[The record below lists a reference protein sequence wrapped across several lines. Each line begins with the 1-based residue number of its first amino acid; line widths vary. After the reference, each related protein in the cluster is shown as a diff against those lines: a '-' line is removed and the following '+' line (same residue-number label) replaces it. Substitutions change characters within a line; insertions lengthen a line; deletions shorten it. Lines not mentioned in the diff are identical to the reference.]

1 MKWIARLLSWL
12 ISLSV
17 PYLLIMVAVRL
28 LISPFFLQFE
38 YNRPGFPPD
47 TYGFTLEDRLKW
59 GNLSV
64 QYLLNDADLSF
75 LGDLKLEDGSPLYN
89 ERELSHMLDVKV
101 LIQRTLRIFYL
112 SLALIVG
119 LGLWAWRTKWL
130 EDYWNGLSRGGWLT
144 VGLIVGIL
152 LLVLVSFRELFTVF
166 HRIFF
171 TGDTWIFLYSDSL
184 IRLFPLQFWQDAF
197 VLMGIFTLAGGL
209 FFGFI
214 GKRLAKQVIL
224 SERIEQMRTPLPLS

>member
-59 GNLSV
+59 GNLSL

-214 GKRLAKQVIL
+214 GKRLAN
-224 SERIEQMRTPLPLS
+224 TTAGA